1 MRVENLFYK
10 VSFWFRLLL
19 ARRKL
24 DQELD
29 DEIAYHLQ
37 AKTEQNIAEGMMPE
51 EARRAAQIDLG
62 GVEQV
67 KEKVRSIRTGAWLEM
82 LLQDTRFGLRMLR
95 KSPGFTAVA
104 ILSLALGMGANTAIF
119 SVIQALLLR
128 SLPVP
133 NPQDLLQVNIT
144 INGSTSE
151 SFSYPVIRAL
161 SERKDVFINLGGFCG
176 NTFMV
181 GPADAPVRT
190 PGAFVSGD
198 FFPAL
203 QLQPAAGRLLT
214 PEDDQPGAT
223 LVAVI
228 SDSYWERMFHRDMHA
243 VGANVLV
250 EGHATSIVGVTPP
263 GFTGATVGE
272 IDDFTMAFQA
282 RAQLFPNGA
291 DLLQAGNQYIRIL
304 ARPAPGLTRSQVRAR
319 LKVLWPPIAAVS
331 VTPKTPPKRREAMLA
346 SSLDVAPGGTGW
358 TPLRNQFAK
367 PLYILFSVAGL
378 VLLIAC
384 ANVANLLLARSTARR
399 REIAV
404 RLALGASRER
414 VVRQLLVES
423 MLLASGGAAFGLL
436 FARIGSAL
444 LLRLASS
451 GSRPPILLSV
461 GLDGPVF
468 AFTAAA
474 TVLTGLLFGIA
485 PALRATAL
493 DPSPTLKISEGT
505 ASHSSSGLAPALGS
519 LQIALSLLLL
529 VGAGLFVRTLRN
541 LQAIDP
547 GFRHEGVLLL
557 DIDARRALPAL
568 GIQNDARI
576 TGFFRDGLDAISH
589 VNGVRSVSVSNFTP
603 ISGGIW
609 TDSVLVNSQRLSD
622 ESVVF
627 FGVSPR
633 FFETLGIPVLTGRDF
648 TMHDD
653 DGAQPVVIVNQEFV
667 RRFIANGNPL
677 GQHVSMADSPDF
689 QNMEVIGI
697 AASSIPYSL
706 RDPMRASAFVP
717 FFQLPPGRRGF
728 ATFEIHASGSLSAV
742 SSGVEEAI
750 RSRIPGVPVK
760 TRSFTAQ
767 VEDSIRR
774 EILMAQLAGFFGVLA
789 LILATVGLYGLLAY
803 MVTRRT
809 SEIGVRMAL
818 GAQRSQVL
826 WMVFKSALRLVVIG
840 VLIGL
845 PVVWVVSRLISGL
858 LYGLAPTDPVTM
870 VVSTLLLVTTAVVA
884 SFVPARRAVRIAP
897 IVALRYE

>member
-1 MRVENLFYK
+1 
-10 VSFWFRLLL
+10 
-19 ARRKL
+19 
-24 DQELD
+24 
-29 DEIAYHLQ
+29 
-37 AKTEQNIAEGMMPE
+37 
-51 EARRAAQIDLG
+51 
-62 GVEQV
+62 
-67 KEKVRSIRTGAWLEM
+67 
-82 LLQDTRFGLRMLR
+82 
-95 KSPGFTAVA
+95 
-104 ILSLALGMGANTAIF
+104 
-119 SVIQALLLR
+119 
-128 SLPVP
+128 
-133 NPQDLLQVNIT
+133 
-144 INGSTSE
+144 
-151 SFSYPVIRAL
+151 
-161 SERKDVFINLGGFCG
+161 
-176 NTFMV
+176 MV

-203 QLQPAAGRLLT
+203 ELQPAAGPLLT
-214 PEDDQPGAT
+214 PEDDQPGAP

-243 VGANVLV
+243 LGATVLV
-250 EGHATSIVGVTPP
+250 EGHPTSIVGVTPP

-272 IDDFTMAFQA
+272 IDDFIMAFQA

-291 DLLQAGNQYIRIL
+291 DFLQAGNQYIRIL

-319 LKVLWPPIAAVS
+319 LKVLWPPIAGAVS

-346 SSLDVAPGGTGW
+346 SSLDVAPGSTGW
-358 TPLRNQFAK
+358 TPLRNQYAK
-367 PLYILFSVAGL
+367 PLYVLFSVTGL
-378 VLLIAC
+378 ILLIAC

-414 VVRQLLVES
+414 VVRQLLIES
-423 MLLASGGAAFGLL
+423 MLLASGGSALGLL
-436 FARIGSAL
+436 FARIGSTL

-451 GSRPPILLSV
+451 GSRPILLSV
-461 GLDGPVF
+461 GLNGQVL

-485 PALRATAL
+485 PALRATSL
-493 DPSPTLKISEGT
+493 DPSPTLKSSEGT
-505 ASHSSSGLAPALGS
+505 ASNSTSGLAPALGS

-557 DIDARRALPAL
+557 DVDARPAL
-568 GIQNDARI
+568 QALGPEGDVRTTA
-576 TGFFRDGLDAISH
+576 FFRDGLDAISH
-589 VNGVRSVSVSNFTP
+589 VHGVQSVSVSNFTP

-627 FGVSPR
+627 FGLSPR

-648 TMHDD
+648 TMRDD
-653 DGAQPVVIVNQEFV
+653 NGAPPVVIVNQEFV
-667 RRFIANGNPL
+667 RRFIPNGNPL
-677 GQHVSMADSPDF
+677 GQRASMADSPDF

-697 AASSIPYSL
+697 AANSVPYSL
-706 RDPMRASAFVP
+706 RDPIRPSAFVP
-717 FFQLPPGRRGF
+717 FFQLPLGRRGF
-728 ATFEIHASGSLSAV
+728 ATFEIHAAGSLSAV
-742 SSGVEEAI
+742 SSGVEEVI
-750 RSRIPGVPVK
+750 RPRILGVPFK

-809 SEIGVRMAL
+809 NEIGIRMAL
-818 GAQRSQVL
+818 GAQRSEVL
-826 WMVFKSALRLVVIG
+826 WMVFRSAFRLVVIG
-840 VLIGL
+840 VLVGL
-845 PVVWVVSRLISGL
+845 PAVWWASRLISGL
-858 LYGLAPTDPVTM
+858 LYGVAPTDPVTM

-884 SFVPARRAVRIAP
+884 SFVPARRAARTDP
-897 IVALRYE
+897 MVALRYE